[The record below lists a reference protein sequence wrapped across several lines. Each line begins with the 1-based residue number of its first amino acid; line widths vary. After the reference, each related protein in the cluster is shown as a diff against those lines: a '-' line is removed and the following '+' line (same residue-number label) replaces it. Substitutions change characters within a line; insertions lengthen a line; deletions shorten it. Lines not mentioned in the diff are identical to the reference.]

1 MGKKI
6 MLGIILVLIFLTSTG
21 VGFYIVKIQSIDEN
35 DMQTQVS
42 KEKITDECVEEGK
55 EFLEANANEQKVSP
69 NAIIIAKIYYTKCG
83 HTITSKMFA
92 DEKIVNMTESEIKEY
107 YKDWILEA
115 FSPNEIVVKM
125 EAQGNCGE
133 HYVLREEDEKIVVY
147 KLDDEKQETLVE
159 KTEIVTKYLPETDRI
174 NIKNGIYVN
183 GKEALNC
190 LLEDYE

>member
-6 MLGIILVLIFLTSTG
+6 MLGIILILIFLASTG
-21 VGFYIVKIQSIDEN
+21 VGFYIVKIQSINEN
-35 DMQTQVS
+35 NMQMEIS
-42 KEKITDECVEEGK
+42 KDKVTDECVEEGK
-55 EFLEANANEQKVSP
+55 ELLEANANEQKVSP
-69 NAIIIAKIYYTKCG
+69 NAVIIAKIYYNECG
-83 HTITSKMFA
+83 HTISSKLFA
-92 DEKIVNMTESEIKEY
+92 DEKLVNMTENEVKEY
-107 YKDWILEA
+107 YKDWNLEA

-125 EAQGNCGE
+125 EAMGNCGE

-147 KLDDEKQETLVE
+147 KLNDEKQEVLVE
-159 KTEIVTKYLPETDRI
+159 KTEIVTRYLPETDRI